1 MKKSFYTFL
10 FLLTFGISQV
20 LSAQVTNSSY
30 KLMLKTLLS
39 HTVPELSVTEAP
51 EPNENIIYLDAREKR
66 EYEVSH
72 IEDALW
78 IGYDDFKDSRV
89 SDVPKDS
96 KVIVYCSV
104 GYRSEKISEKLI
116 EMGFQ
121 DVSNLYGGIF
131 EWVNTD
137 KEVVEGENDQETATD
152 KVHAYDRIWGVWV
165 EGDKAEK
172 VYK

>member
-1 MKKSFYTFL
+1 MKKYFHTFL
-10 FLLTFGISQV
+10 FLLVFGAAQT
-20 LSAQVTNSSY
+20 LSAQVANSSY
-30 KLMLKTLLS
+30 KLMLNTLLS
-39 HTVPELSVTEAP
+39 HTVPEMSVSDAP

-72 IEDALW
+72 IEDAIW
-78 IGYDDFKDSRV
+78 IGYDDFKDNRV
-89 SDVPKDS
+89 SEVPKDS

-116 EMGFQ
+116 EMGFE

-131 EWVNTD
+131 EWVNSE
-137 KEVVEGENDQETATD
+137 KEVVEGEGDHEQSTG
-152 KVHAYDRIWGVWV
+152 KVHAYDKVWGIWV